1 MDFGRSPGCQS
12 VIVTSAGMALSLG
25 LAWQGLFGEI
35 DRKTIN
41 RSKIPLATLS
51 SSLCQV
57 LIQGFGSERPGRYSS
72 DLADSEWKSRDSEI

>member
-12 VIVTSAGMALSLG
+12 AIVTSAGMALSLG

-41 RSKIPLATLS
+41 PVENSIGHF
-51 SSLCQV
+51 V
-57 LIQGFGSERPGRYSS
+57 LESVPGVNSRLRFGAARYSS

>member
-41 RSKIPLATLS
+41 PVENSIGHF
-51 SSLCQV
+51 V
-57 LIQGFGSERPGRYSS
+57 LESVPGVNSRLRFGVAGPVQFGFGRLRMEKP
-72 DLADSEWKSRDSEI
+72 